1 MKIIVVGDGKVGYTL
16 VRQLSSEGH
25 DVTVID
31 SNPENL
37 RRTEAFDVITVTGNG
52 ASFKVQQEAGVSG
65 ADLLIAVTSADEIN
79 IICCL
84 LAKKLGAKNTIA
96 RVRNPEYSEQLAFL
110 KDDLG
115 LSMAINPEKTT
126 AAEIFRNITFP
137 SSNSVKDF
145 ARGLVELVECR
156 IRPGSRLIGQKI
168 FDIREKNRLDILVC
182 ILERAGKAVI
192 PTSEDVF
199 REDDKVYV
207 TGAAQ
212 NVIAFLKLAGNTER
226 KISSVMIIGGGRI
239 SYYLAERL
247 MKSGLKVKIIE
258 NNTKRCAELTE
269 LLPGALIIC
278 GDGTDQ
284 ELLQEEELS
293 QSDAFIALT
302 NIDEENLISSL
313 FASKQGVSKVITKI
327 NRLEYTGVIEDFG
340 IDCIISPKQLTAYQ
354 IAQYVRAM
362 QNSMGSKVDALVKIA
377 GEQVE
382 VLEFTVA
389 QNTRNQMKMI
399 KDIRFKKNLVVA
411 AIVHKGR
418 VIVPG
423 GTSVFQK
430 GDTVLVMTMHRN
442 FSDMNDI
449 FE

>member
-418 VIVPG
+418 VIVPS

>member
-16 VRQLSSEGH
+16 VKQLSAEGN

-37 RRTEAFDVITVTGNG
+37 RRTEAFDVIAVTGNG
-52 ASFKVQQEAGVSG
+52 ASFKVQQEAGVSS

-96 RVRNPEYSEQLAFL
+96 RIRNPEYSEQLAFL

-126 AAEIFRNITFP
+126 ADEIVRSITFP
-137 SSNSVKDF
+137 SSISVKNF
-145 ARGLVELVECR
+145 ARGLVEMVECR
-156 IRPGSRLIGQKI
+156 IKPDSRLIGQKI
-168 FDIREKNRLDILVC
+168 FDIREKNKLDILVC
-182 ILERAGKAVI
+182 ILERAGTAVI
-192 PTSEDVF
+192 PSGEDVF
-199 REDDKVYV
+199 REDDKIYV
-207 TGAAQ
+207 TGSVF
-212 NVIAFLKLAGNTER
+212 NIVSFLKLSGNTEK

-239 SYYLAERL
+239 CYYLAESL
-247 MKSGLKVKIIE
+247 MKSGLNVKIIE
-258 NNTKRCAELTE
+258 NNPKRCAELAE
-269 LLPGALIIC
+269 LLPGVLIIC

-293 QSDAFIALT
+293 HTDAFIALT

-313 FASKQGVSKVITKI
+313 YASKQGVRKVITKI
-327 NRLEYTGVIEDFG
+327 NRLEYTGVIENLG
-340 IDCIISPKQLTAYQ
+340 IDSIISTKLLTAYQ
-354 IAQYVRAM
+354 IVQYVRAM
-362 QNSMGSKVDALVKIA
+362 RNTRGSKVDALVKIA
-377 GEQVE
+377 NEQVE

-389 QNTRNQMKMI
+389 QNTKNQGKMI
-399 KDIRFKKNLVVA
+399 KDIKFKKNLVLA
-411 AIVHKGR
+411 SIVHR
-418 VIVPG
+418 ERIIVPSG
-423 GTSVFQK
+423 NSVFQK
-430 GDTVLVMTMHRN
+430 GDKVIVITLNRN
-442 FSDMNDI
+442 FNDMNDI